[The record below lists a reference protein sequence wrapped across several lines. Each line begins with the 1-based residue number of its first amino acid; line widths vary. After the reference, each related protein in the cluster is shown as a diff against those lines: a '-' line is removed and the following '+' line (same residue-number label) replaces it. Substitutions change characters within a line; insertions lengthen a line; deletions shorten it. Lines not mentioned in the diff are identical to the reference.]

1 MAWIVDLQRRRQA
14 LEATRSV
21 DRLDQRASAATAEL
35 GGGNLCRSEAV
46 LRHGRDYYV
55 KHDKPKR
62 LFVRE
67 LCGNARRSLQA
78 EHLKADLAR
87 VEAKVPVRCS
97 LPVKE
102 IESIAHQFRQVPEY
116 RDRY

>member
-1 MAWIVDLQRRRQA
+1 MNRDPPGRARRGSAHQLKAPIATIGTCVLFPHLSSIHDGARG
-14 LEATRSV
+14 ATRPTIAV
-21 DRLDQRASAATAEL
+21 VL
-35 GGGNLCRSEAV
+35 GAN
-46 LRHGRDYYV
+46 RDYV
-55 KHDKPKR
+55 KHDKPKK

-67 LCGNARRSLQA
+67 LCRNARRSLQA

-102 IESIAHQFRQVPEY
+102 IESIAQQFR
-116 RDRY
+116 